1 MLIKRRS
8 LLVAATT
15 LAAAPRAAWAQT
27 LSSGMFTHGVASG
40 DPLPDGV
47 VIWTRFTGEALS
59 WEVAEDDAFRTI
71 VQRGAARASFAN
83 DYCVKV
89 DVRGL
94 APRQRYF
101 YRFLAASGPS
111 ITGQTRTAPASGGER
126 LGIAVFSCSNMPFGY
141 FHAYGH
147 AARRD
152 DIDLVLHVGDYIY
165 ETARGQYPSASEAVP
180 GRVIDPVT
188 ETVSVSDYYQRYA
201 SYHTDS
207 DLLELRRSKPM
218 STVWDDHELVNN
230 AWINGAPNHNAEYE
244 GDYHARIAAAAK
256 AYFDWMPIRRPG
268 ALQLYRHLDWGDLAR
283 IVLLDA
289 RYIGRDEQVDY
300 RDSLAPRLAQG
311 GGEARAIAD
320 EYRRTVLDDPGR
332 TILGAV
338 QERWFARTLAD
349 SKQRGQTWQIVAQQ
363 VVVGDQFA
371 PIGTTRLLAP
381 DVSSGSRQ
389 WFTTGE
395 EMSALGLPWNTDTW
409 SGYPAAR
416 RRFLDTCAANA
427 NNAVVLGGDSH
438 NCWVNNLATA
448 DGSRLAAL
456 EFATGSVTSP
466 GFERSLTNAAAGER
480 EALLRSGNPHL
491 AWCDI
496 TNRGY
501 GALTFTRDGCAA
513 EWLAFNDV
521 RSPQAPAPTVTHL
534 HAAASTSAGPG
545 AWTLA

>member
-27 LSSGMFTHGVASG
+27 LSSGTFTHGVASG

-47 VIWTRFTGEALS
+47 VIWTRFTGETLR
-59 WEVAEDDAFRTI
+59 WEVAEDEAFRAI

-94 APRQRYF
+94 APGQRYF
-101 YRFLAASGPS
+101 YRFLSASNAS
-111 ITGQTRTAPASGGER
+111 VTGQTRTAPASGGER
-126 LGIAVFSCSNMPFGY
+126 FGVAVFSCSNMPFGY

-165 ETARGQYPSASEAVP
+165 ETARGQYPSESEAVP
-180 GRVIDPVT
+180 GRVIDPMT

-207 DLLELRRSKPM
+207 NLLELRRTKPM

-244 GDYHARIAAAAK
+244 GDYHTRIAAAAK

-268 ALQLYRHLDWGDLAR
+268 VLQLYRHLDWGDLAR

-289 RYIGRDEQVDY
+289 RYIGRDEQLDY
-300 RDSLAPRLAQG
+300 RDTLAPRLAQG
-311 GGEARAIAD
+311 GAEARAIAD
-320 EYRRTVLDDPGR
+320 EYRRTVLDDPSR
-332 TILGAV
+332 TMLGAS
-338 QERWFARTLAD
+338 QEQWFARTLAD
-349 SKQRGQTWQIVAQQ
+349 SRQRGQTWQIVAQQ

-371 PIGTTRLLAP
+371 PVGTTRLLAP

-389 WFTTGE
+389 WFTAGE
-395 EMSALGLPWNTDTW
+395 EMSALGLPWNLDTW

-416 RRFLDTCAANA
+416 RRLLEACAANA
-427 NNAVVLGGDSH
+427 KNAVVLGGDSH

-480 EALLRSGNPHL
+480 EALLRGGNPHL

-513 EWLAFNDV
+513 EWLAFSDV
-521 RSPQAPAPTVTHL
+521 RSPDAAVPTATRIS
-534 HAAASTSAGPG
+534 AAASASAGPG
-545 AWTLA
+545 AWTL